1 MTKVHHGMDSTEVT
15 MRSDFK
21 RDGCAALVARGR
33 SQGAFRTFASV
44 TLLFGLL
51 LVTGA
56 CADSAPETTP
66 VFPDNSFALYAL
78 SRGKG
83 VPAPARQAMQRVRGL
98 LEEARQRGDVLSL
111 VQTRIGLEGETR
123 LCATFATSDAARA
136 AWVQARRFVEGTDLV
151 NLVIEP
157 CAKQ

>member
-1 MTKVHHGMDSTEVT
+1 MTKVNHGMDSTDVT
-15 MRSDFK
+15 MRSDLK
-21 RDGCAALVARGR
+21 PDGRAALVAR
-33 SQGAFRTFASV
+33 FAGI
-44 TLLFGLL
+44 TLFFGLL
-51 LVTGA
+51 LVTEA
-56 CADSAPETTP
+56 CADSTSETLP
-66 VFPDNSFALYAL
+66 IFPDNSFALYAL

-123 LCATFATSDAARA
+123 LCVTFATPDAARA
-136 AWVQARRFVEGTDLV
+136 SWVQARQFVEGTDLV

>member
-1 MTKVHHGMDSTEVT
+1 MDSTDVT
-15 MRSDFK
+15 MQSDFK
-21 RDGCAALVARGR
+21 RDRRAAPVASSH
-33 SQGAFRTFASV
+33 SQGSLRTFAGV
-44 TLLFGLL
+44 TLLCGLL

-56 CADSAPETTP
+56 CADSTLDTLP
-66 VFPDNSFALYAL
+66 VFPDNSFALYVL
-78 SRGKG
+78 SRGTG

-123 LCATFATSDAARA
+123 LCATFATPDAARD
-136 AWVQARRFVEGTDLV
+136 AWVQARRFVEGADLV